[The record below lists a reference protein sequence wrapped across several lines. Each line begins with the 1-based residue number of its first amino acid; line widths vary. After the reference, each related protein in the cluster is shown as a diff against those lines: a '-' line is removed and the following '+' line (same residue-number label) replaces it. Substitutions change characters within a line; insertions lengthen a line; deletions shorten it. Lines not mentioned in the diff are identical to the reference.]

1 MYERYLKGVAVRV
14 LRNGDTD
21 TIMAVFDRLS
31 DESKRLRFGGPKPRL
46 SETELATLARVDGDH
61 HVLVAY
67 LDGDPAPVGVA
78 RLVLVGRREAEV
90 AFAVADEHQRR
101 GIGTALA
108 HALAAD
114 AEAAGFIELHAT
126 VTGNPHAVTP
136 LLARSAARLRSRW
149 HAGELRVIA
158 ALD

>member
-1 MYERYLKGVAVRV
+1 MYERYLDGIAVRV
-14 LRNGDTD
+14 LRNGDTK
-21 TIMAVFDRLS
+21 TIEALFGRLT

-46 SETELATLARVDGDH
+46 SAAELAALARVDADH

-78 RLVLVGRREAEV
+78 RLVRVGRREAEV

-108 HALAAD
+108 HVLAAD
-114 AEAAGFIELHAT
+114 AEAAGFVELHAT

-136 LLARSAARLRSRW
+136 LLARSTARLRSRW
-149 HAGELRVIA
+149 HAGELRVVA